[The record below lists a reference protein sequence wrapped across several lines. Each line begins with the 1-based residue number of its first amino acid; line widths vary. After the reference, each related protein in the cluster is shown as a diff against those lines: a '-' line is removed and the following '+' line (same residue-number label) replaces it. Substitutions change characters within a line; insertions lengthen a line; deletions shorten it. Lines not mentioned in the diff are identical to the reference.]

1 MNIMKDLEKTTHKTK
16 LKSLSENSKSQQIK
30 QIVTK
35 IDLDNIA
42 GYLQEHSTSTS
53 LKEIIKYSKRIL
65 ESNEEEKVFKLAVH
79 LAYDL
84 DTICD
89 PNKTDYVKDETEKK
103 HWLEIAKELF
113 ENTVGVKDKK

>member
-1 MNIMKDLEKTTHKTK
+1 MNNTQK
-16 LKSLSENSKSQQIK
+16 IK
-30 QIVTK
+30 NTVAK
-35 IDLDNIA
+35 IDIEKINS
-42 GYLQEHSTSTS
+42 YLQEHSTSTS
-53 LKEIIKYSKRIL
+53 LKEIVKYSKRIL

-89 PNKTDYVKDETEKK
+89 LDKAGYVKDEAEKE

-113 ENTVGVKDKK
+113 KNTVEVKDKK